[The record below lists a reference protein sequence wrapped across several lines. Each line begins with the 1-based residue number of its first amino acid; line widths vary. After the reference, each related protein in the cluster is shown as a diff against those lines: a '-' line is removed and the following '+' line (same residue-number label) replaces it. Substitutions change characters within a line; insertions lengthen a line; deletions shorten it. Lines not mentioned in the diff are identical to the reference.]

1 MEDMVIP
8 PIVLPQD
15 TYTIEEEAYDDD
27 YIREWL

>member
-15 TYTIEEEAYDDD
+15 TYTIEEEVYDD
-27 YIREWL
+27 YIRERL

>member
-15 TYTIEEEAYDDD
+15 TYTIEEEAYDD
-27 YIREWL
+27 YICEWL